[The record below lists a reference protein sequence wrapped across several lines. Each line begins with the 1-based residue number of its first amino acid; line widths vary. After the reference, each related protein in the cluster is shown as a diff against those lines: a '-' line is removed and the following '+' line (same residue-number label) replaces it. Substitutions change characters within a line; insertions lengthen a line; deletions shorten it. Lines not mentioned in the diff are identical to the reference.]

1 MEILPPSPPLQRNAA
16 MVGLHPIN
24 APFKLAHDV
33 LHAQMVACD
42 YIFNTNRRTHIYR
55 VLKRMSDMLDL
66 ASMWI
71 SSGEILENNEASE
84 FIMKLVL
91 SKYYTIMKMSK
102 VKRNALLSN
111 FELARYFKHK
121 ILTELKRID

>member
-1 MEILPPSPPLQRNAA
+1 MEVLPSPPPLQRTAA

-24 APFKLAHDV
+24 APFKLAHDA
-33 LHAQMVACD
+33 LHIQMTACD

-55 VLKRMSDMLDL
+55 VLKRMVDMLDL
-66 ASMWI
+66 ASMWL
-71 SSGEILENNEASE
+71 SSDEILENNEASE
-84 FIMKLVL
+84 FIMKMVL
-91 SKYYTIMKMSK
+91 SKYRSIMKMSK